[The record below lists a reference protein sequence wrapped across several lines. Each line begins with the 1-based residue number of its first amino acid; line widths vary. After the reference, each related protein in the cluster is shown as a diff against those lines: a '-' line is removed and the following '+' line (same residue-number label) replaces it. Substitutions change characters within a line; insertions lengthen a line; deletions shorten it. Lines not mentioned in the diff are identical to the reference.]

1 MKLNLGKAFC
11 FSLVILVL
19 ASGCKKEYESI
30 EELDAK
36 NIETYISQNN
46 LSFTK
51 SNKGIYYDIL
61 KEGSGSDVA
70 YSDKVQ
76 FVYTVRSLDGSYINI
91 DTVVNHYGGS
101 GQFLGYFT
109 PEPVRTA
116 IKENLKKRGGEIRV
130 LVPSHLAY
138 GRSGSGPIPGN
149 ASLDYT
155 VKVLA
160 MNGLPAYD
168 DASIKMYMQTSNL
181 SGFTKLKEGL
191 YYKIIEPGTG
201 SPITQDSV
209 VTVQYK
215 GKLFN
220 GTIFDQTQGTNTATF
235 LLSETV
241 EGFKD
246 AVVLIKEGGS
256 IKVLMSSALGY
267 GLDGSRNQFG
277 TFTIPPFSC
286 LDFEIKVTEVDQP

>member
-1 MKLNLGKAFC
+1 MKLNLSKAFC
-11 FSLVILVL
+11 FSLVVLVL
-19 ASGCKKEYESI
+19 ASSCKKEYESI
-30 EELDAK
+30 EELDAR
-36 NIETYISQNN
+36 NIETYITQNS
-46 LSFTK
+46 LTFQK
-51 SNKGIYYDIL
+51 SASGIYFNIL
-61 KEGSGSDVA
+61 KEGNGPEIA

-76 FVYTVRSLDGSYINI
+76 LVYTVRSLDGSYI
-91 DTVVNHYGGS
+91 DTDTIVNHYGGS

-116 IKENLKKRGGEIRV
+116 IKEQLKRRGGEIRV

-138 GRSGSGPIPGN
+138 GRNGSGPIPGN

-155 VKVLA
+155 VKVLEQ
-160 MNGLPAYD
+160 NGLVAYD
-168 DASIKMYMQTSNL
+168 DASIKRYMQTSNL

-191 YYKIIEPGTG
+191 YYKISEPGTG
-201 SPITQDSV
+201 SEITPDSI
-209 VTVQYK
+209 VTVQYT

-220 GTIFDQTQGTNTATF
+220 GKVFDQTQGTNTATF

-241 EGFKD
+241 QGFKD
-246 AVVLIKEGGS
+246 GVDQIKGGGS
-256 IKVLMSSALGY
+256 IRILISSALGY

-286 LDFEIKVTEVDQP
+286 LDFEIKVTDVDQP

>member
-1 MKLNLGKAFC
+1 MKLNLCKAFC
-11 FSLVILVL
+11 FSLVVL
-19 ASGCKKEYESI
+19 IFAAGCKKEYESI

-36 NIETYISQNN
+36 NIETYIGQSNVNFQ
-46 LSFTK
+46 K
-51 SNKGIYYDIL
+51 SANGIYYSIVKPGTGTEL
-61 KEGSGSDVA
+61 A

-76 FVYTVRSLDGSYINI
+76 FIYTVRSLDGSYINT
-91 DTVVNHYGGS
+91 DTIVNHYGGS

-116 IKENLKKRGGEIRV
+116 IKEILKKRGGEIRV

-138 GRSGSGPIPGN
+138 GRNGSGAIPGN

-155 VKVLA
+155 VKVLEQ
-160 MNGLPAYD
+160 NGLPAYD
-168 DASIKMYMQTSNL
+168 DASIKRYMQTSNL

-191 YYKIIEPGTG
+191 YYKVIESGAG
-201 SPITQDSV
+201 SPITQDSI
-209 VTVQYK
+209 VTVQYT

-220 GTIFDQTQGTNTATF
+220 GKVFDQTQGTNTATF

-241 EGFKD
+241 EGFKES
-246 AVVLIKEGGS
+246 VSLIKGGGS
-256 IKVLMSSALGY
+256 IRVLISSSLGY
-267 GLDGSRNQFG
+267 GLDGSRNQYG

-286 LDFEIKVTEVDQP
+286 LDFEIKVTDVSQP